1 MFIHVFNRGCRLRL
15 GRSGGAP
22 ISRSP
27 RGKNSD
33 KHPRILD
40 AAVKV
45 FARKGF
51 FQARVAEIAREAE
64 VADGTIYLYFKNKD
78 DLLISIFEEKMR
90 QVIASFRSAIAR
102 ETDARARLRCLI
114 RMHLEGFQAYPELAA
129 VLQVELRQ
137 SSRFMREYEK
147 VELRQYFDL
156 IGDIVVQG
164 QGEGLFRQ
172 DLPLSLVKRM
182 IFGTLD
188 EVVSTWVMAGSS
200 YDLEGL
206 AKPLLDLFL
215 GGIKNTAS
223 AATATRG
230 EGNEKTG
237 G

>member
-1 MFIHVFNRGCRLRL
+1 M
-15 GRSGGAP
+15 RS
-22 ISRSP
+22 
-27 RGKNSD
+27 KNSD
-33 KHPRILD
+33 KRPRILD

-51 FQARVAEIAREAE
+51 FQARVADIAKEAE

-90 QVIASFRSAIAR
+90 QVIASFRSAIA
-102 ETDARARLRCLI
+102 EENDARARLHRLI
-114 RMHLEGFQAYPELAA
+114 RMHLEGFQAYPDLAA

-156 IGDIVVQG
+156 IGDIVA
-164 QGEGLFRQ
+164 QGEREGVFRQ
-172 DLPLSLVKRM
+172 DLPLSLVKRL

-188 EVVSTWVMAGSS
+188 EVVSTWVTAGGS
-200 YDLEGL
+200 YALDGL
-206 AKPLLDLFL
+206 AEPLLDLFL
-215 GGIKNTAS
+215 GGIQNTAS

-230 EGNEKTG
+230 EGNEKIG